1 MTGKLLIAA
10 LFLCCIGC
18 KENGDDISGSAEFS
32 GKLYTQNSYDT
43 DPKTLKKDH
52 ELFVLKD
59 TSASATSFLFST
71 KSDKDGLFNFK
82 FLYDQFYKI
91 KGEWRTN
98 TRLNNNIL
106 FTVETIAKPSKNL
119 ELILTPDTKTQ
130 NALFIICTD
139 TTLVAGAIPGDS
151 IYIYTSKLLAE
162 NDSATITGAGASY
175 TFTAMLNGTAF
186 KMNLPH
192 TGKLYLNTA
201 CTFGNRRFKSK
212 LDEVQL
218 DRTGVDTL
226 YIRLK

>member
-1 MTGKLLIAA
+1 MTGKLLLASVI
-10 LFLCCIGC
+10 FCCIGC
-18 KENGDDISGSAEFS
+18 KENSDDISGSAEFS
-32 GKLYTQNSYDT
+32 GKLYMQNSYDAE
-43 DPKTLKKDH
+43 PKTLKKEH

-71 KSDKDGLFNFK
+71 KTDKDGFFNFK
-82 FLYDQFYKI
+82 YLYDQFYKI
-91 KGEWRTN
+91 KGEWRTD
-98 TRLNNNIL
+98 TRLDNNIL

-119 ELILTPDTKTQ
+119 ELVLTPDSKTQ

-139 TTLVAGAIPGDS
+139 TTLAAGAIPGDS

-162 NDSATITGAGASY
+162 NDSAAVTGTGASY
-175 TFTAMLNGTAF
+175 NFTAMLNGTAF

-218 DRTGVDTL
+218 ERTGIDTL